1 MDLSHAISEPLARQI
16 AFHNAFN
23 RNVKL
28 TVGALVRYGEQTQGE
43 VVLPEGGEPWGD
55 PRKWRNL
62 GASIPDAKTFISEI
76 GLVRAASA
84 FEDYLIG
91 ATAELDRWEGRARA
105 LGRATPADA
114 QKATLDLGEGQGEQV
129 DDTEESVRSLR
140 RVAERLGVDLA
151 KFAADVTMVK
161 FFNVARNCVVHR
173 SGRASRGFAEMKA
186 SDDLADAL
194 RTWPRRI
201 GNWTIG
207 VPDVKE
213 GHVVAWQPRHA
224 ILASAVYYRFSQAV
238 DAAVVSALGEDGVVT
253 MAAYWGLLA
262 DNSTP
267 CDAKINAEC
276 LIRTLLFGRYCV
288 REASIPAIV
297 NILRSAGVWDDARKA
312 FQDRGLMTLKQARR
326 RAAGDATKLGKRSSE
341 K

>member
-1 MDLSHAISEPLARQI
+1 
-16 AFHNAFN
+16 
-23 RNVKL
+23 
-28 TVGALVRYGEQTQGE
+28 
-43 VVLPEGGEPWGD
+43 
-55 PRKWRNL
+55 
-62 GASIPDAKTFISEI
+62 
-76 GLVRAASA
+76 
-84 FEDYLIG
+84 
-91 ATAELDRWEGRARA
+91 
-105 LGRATPADA
+105 
-114 QKATLDLGEGQGEQV
+114 
-129 DDTEESVRSLR
+129 
-140 RVAERLGVDLA
+140 
-151 KFAADVTMVK
+151 
-161 FFNVARNCVVHR
+161 
-173 SGRASRGFAEMKA
+173 MKA

-267 CDAKINAEC
+267 CDAKINAES

-326 RAAGDATKLGKRSSE
+326 RAAGDAAKLGKRSSE